1 MTMKKVL
8 VPPDRP
14 IAASGAMG
22 FDGRGWLWQI
32 FYLPFYRWLLP
43 IIKTITLEARE
54 GNPLW
59 RAVWPLLMDRSC
71 VNASGWRNPG
81 LRYFLQQILPTIH
94 RQCIVSLGI
103 FTVQEA
109 REILRIITDELASH
123 PRLLDNVL
131 AFEVN
136 ISCHNVEKCDD
147 PLGILRI
154 VADLPKPIIIK
165 LGEKDQSELVIQAIR
180 ENLIQGVD
188 LINTIPW
195 DDIRGDA
202 PSPLEKRTG
211 QKGAISGRLIT
222 ERGIGAVR
230 KLTSALRQAGI
241 EKVTVIGGG
250 GIGNRSDAERYR
262 KAGATHI
269 SLGTVLNWN
278 PVGAM
283 WLLGSL
289 WVEKLRKRRRAN

>member
-1 MTMKKVL
+1 MKKVL
-8 VPPDRP
+8 ALPDRP

-32 FYLPFYRWLLP
+32 FYLPLYRWLLP
-43 IIKTITLEARE
+43 ITKTITLEARE

-59 RAVWPLLMDRSC
+59 RAIWPLPIQQSC

-81 LRYFLQQILPTIH
+81 LYCFLEHILPTIS

-109 REILRIITDELASH
+109 REILRVITDEFTSR
-123 PRLLDNVL
+123 PRLLDYVV
-131 AFEVN
+131 AFEIN

-147 PLGILRI
+147 PLGILRV
-154 VADLPKPIIIK
+154 VANLPRPIIIK
-165 LGEKDQSELVIQAIR
+165 LGEKDHSELVVQAIR
-180 ENLIQGVD
+180 EDLIQGVD
-188 LINTIPW
+188 LINTVSWEEIF
-195 DDIRGDA
+195 GDA

-222 ERGIGAVR
+222 GRGISAVD
-230 KLTSALRQAGI
+230 KLTNALRRTGI
-241 EKVTVIGGG
+241 GEEFIVIGGG

-278 PVGAM
+278 PIGAM

-289 WVEKLRKRRRAN
+289 WLEKMRDRVRAS